1 MNSSKQTRVNGLS
14 IRLAILLIIGLS
26 PFADAAEPMRLTSDG
41 KMKQDLCFTHDTQEL
56 IYSVL
61 KTPQLIKLQRL
72 NLDSGTVEDFHT
84 SANTNEIYIDFAKD
98 MKHYAYIRNDGNL
111 HTVLQVQDVENG
123 RSESE
128 RVV

>member
-1 MNSSKQTRVNGLS
+1 MNSSKQNSASRLS
-14 IRLAILLIIGLS
+14 LLLAALLISGLNQFS
-26 PFADAAEPMRLTSDG
+26 HAAEPVRLTTDG

-72 NLDSGTVEDFHT
+72 NLESGNVEDFHT

-98 MKHYAYIRNDGNL
+98 MSITLISVMTAIFTRAFKYRTSK
-111 HTVLQVQDVENG
+111 TVK
-123 RSESE
+123 SIA
-128 RVV
+128 